1 MPKPKNVIIGS
12 SIDTC
17 FVCKKSFNILRMV
30 TPPNEQGLSELILRT
45 AHVSCRKHNE
55 KMEKLTNEIEKS
67 VSVGK
72 FHQGY
77 IKDLKQQKLQAE
89 YDFFINC

>member
-1 MPKPKNVIIGS
+1 MPKQNNVIIGT

-17 FVCKKSFNILRMV
+17 FVCKKLFNILKMV
-30 TPPNEQGLSELILRT
+30 SLPNEHGLCEVIFRT
-45 AHVSCRKHNE
+45 EHVSCRKHNE
-55 KMEKLTNEIEKS
+55 KMEKLTNEIQMS
-67 VSVGK
+67 ISANK